1 MSEKPT
7 MVPFLADDGTEVMLE
22 VIAQTTVDGK
32 EYLLVNDSEE
42 DCAVILRASAK
53 DDEGITYDLVDDD
66 DEIDA
71 VVEAFGEFEDDFS
84 ISVEE

>member
-1 MSEKPT
+1 MP
-7 MVPFLADDGTEVMLE
+7 
-22 VIAQTTVDGK
+22 